1 MNVRARSLW
10 LGVAA
15 APLGASTPASAAPG
29 SSARA
34 ASCVERLPSGRSRP
48 PVEERFPERGTA
60 GHVAELVVAIE
71 HLPGERVLPG
81 DLRVEASSLDA
92 QRLERAHF
100 ILPDARS
107 APPRL
112 EREEGDQPR
121 TTLTV
126 PLVPLPPDAGRHE
139 LVLPSIPIAMARA
152 SGEVFVLCTQ
162 EHTITVED
170 PLTNHPDA
178 PPEPNPEPR
187 RQLEVWATAKEAF
200 LFGAAA
206 LVLAALLAWLF
217 TWWRRR
223 PRATPA
229 PPPPRVPW
237 EVAEE
242 ALYDLE
248 RAGLVAAGRFDEH
261 FERVADV
268 IREYLGRRYGFDG
281 LECTSRETLRVLR
294 AITPPIAYL
303 PQIKSF
309 LQQADLVKFARL
321 TPSAEECADFLE
333 RARTIVQR
341 TIPSYDPS
349 ARSSDGAANTSP
361 TSHEASETPEPPEE
375 GGRR

>member
-1 MNVRARSLW
+1 
-10 LGVAA
+10 
-15 APLGASTPASAAPG
+15 
-29 SSARA
+29 
-34 ASCVERLPSGRSRP
+34 
-48 PVEERFPERGTA
+48 
-60 GHVAELVVAIE
+60 
-71 HLPGERVLPG
+71 
-81 DLRVEASSLDA
+81 
-92 QRLERAHF
+92 
-100 ILPDARS
+100 
-107 APPRL
+107 
-112 EREEGDQPR
+112 
-121 TTLTV
+121 
-126 PLVPLPPDAGRHE
+126 
-139 LVLPSIPIAMARA
+139 MARA
-152 SGEVFVLCTQ
+152 SGEVFVLCTS

-200 LFGAAA
+200 LIGAAA
-206 LVLAALLAWLF
+206 LVLGALLAWLF

-223 PRATPA
+223 PRAAPP

-242 ALYDLE
+242 ALHDLE

-294 AITPPIAYL
+294 AITPPVAYL

-321 TPSAEECADFLE
+321 TPSAEECTDFLE
-333 RARTIVQR
+333 RARAIVQR
-341 TIPSYDPS
+341 TIPSFKPATHS
-349 ARSSDGAANTSP
+349 ADGSTDTSS
-361 TSHEASETPEPPEE
+361 TSHETPEAPEPPEE
-375 GGRR
+375 GGRP